1 MEIKE
6 HPSVEKKKITPDKC
20 VLAGK
25 GDWYFPQSDIYEAP
39 DNFTILIDMPGV
51 GPENITI

>member
-20 VLAGK
+20 VLAGIQQ
-25 GDWYFPQSDIYEAP
+25 GSHLD
-39 DNFTILIDMPGV
+39 
-51 GPENITI
+51 